1 MVLDNNDLECE
12 RGIII
17 FLKNVLINYK
27 GIKINIIDIL
37 GYVDFGG
44 EVECVFN
51 MVDGCILL
59 VDVFE
64 GLML

>member
-1 MVLDNNDLECE
+1 M
-12 RGIII
+12 I
-17 FLKNVLINYK
+17 FFKNVFINYN

-37 GYVDFGG
+37 GYSDFGG